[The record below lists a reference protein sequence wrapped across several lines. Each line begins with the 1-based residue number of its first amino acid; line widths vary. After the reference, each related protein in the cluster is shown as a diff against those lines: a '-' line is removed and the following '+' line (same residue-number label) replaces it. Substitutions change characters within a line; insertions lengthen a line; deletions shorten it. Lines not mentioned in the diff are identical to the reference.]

1 MQLLVRMLAD
11 IVLVNLLTNPM
22 SRHNHQVMNS
32 LPKTTWSSIQF
43 LMLAKEPR
51 ARQSSFKSTSDCLDS
66 HVLVNQVLL
75 VTHRLAKEPRARQSS
90 FKSTSD
96 CLDSSHVLVNQVLL
110 DTYRLAKEPRARQ
123 SSFKSTSGQSS
134 FASHI

>member
-22 SRHNHQVMNS
+22 SRHNHKVMNS
-32 LPKTTWSSIQF
+32 LPRTTWSSIQF
-43 LMLAKEPR
+43 LMR
-51 ARQSSFKSTSDCLDS
+51 
-66 HVLVNQVLL
+66 
-75 VTHRLAKEPRARQSS
+75 AKEPRARQSS